1 MTEREQASGETPA
14 VRDAPEVRR
23 AQDLCVRLLSVR
35 ARSRTELRQAMARKE
50 IEEEV
55 AELVLG
61 RLDRAGLI
69 DDEAFAHEWVA
80 SRHSHKGLSR
90 RALANE
96 LRRKGIDDSVAAEA
110 VTAVD
115 EDSELERARELVRRK
130 LPSVAR
136 VDDTTKLRRLV
147 GVLARKGYA
156 EGMAIRVVREELS
169 RNGTPGLPDDDF

>member
-1 MTEREQASGETPA
+1 VEREEASGETPA

-61 RLDRAGLI
+61 RLDRSGLI

-80 SRHSHKGLSR
+80 SRHGHKGLSR
-90 RALANE
+90 RALVNE
-96 LRRKGIDDSVAAEA
+96 LRRKGVDDSVAAQA
-110 VTAVD
+110 AAAVD

-156 EGMAIRVVREELS
+156 EGMAIRVVREELACAGS
-169 RNGTPGLPDDDF
+169 GLPEEEA

>member
-1 MTEREQASGETPA
+1 VEREEASGETPA

-69 DDEAFAHEWVA
+69 DDEAFAQEWVA
-80 SRHSHKGLSR
+80 SRHGHKGLSR
-90 RALANE
+90 RAFVNE
-96 LRRKGIDDSVAAEA
+96 LRRKGVDDSVAAQA
-110 VTAVD
+110 AAAVD

-156 EGMAIRVVREELS
+156 EGMAIRVVREELARAGS
-169 RNGTPGLPDDDF
+169 GLSDED

>member
-1 MTEREQASGETPA
+1 VEREEASGETPA

-61 RLDRAGLI
+61 RLDRSGLI

-80 SRHSHKGLSR
+80 SRHGHKGLSR
-90 RALANE
+90 RALVNE
-96 LRRKGIDDSVAAEA
+96 LRRKGVDDSVAAQA
-110 VTAVD
+110 AAAVD

-136 VDDTTKLRRLV
+136 VDDITKLRRLV

-156 EGMAIRVVREELS
+156 EGMAIRVVREELARAGS
-169 RNGTPGLPDDDF
+169 GLPDEEA

>member
-1 MTEREQASGETPA
+1 VSEEQVTSGEAPA

-35 ARSRTELRQAMARKE
+35 SRSRTELRQAMVRKE
-50 IEEEV
+50 FEEEV

-80 SRHSHKGLSR
+80 SRHNHKGLSR
-90 RALANE
+90 RALVNE
-96 LRRKGIDDSVAAEA
+96 LRRKGVDDSVAAQAAAA
-110 VTAVD
+110 VN
-115 EDSELERARELVRRK
+115 EDSELERAREIVRRK
-130 LPSVAR
+130 LSSVAR

-169 RNGTPGLPDDDF
+169 REGTSGIPDDDF

>member
-1 MTEREQASGETPA
+1 MEREQAPSGETPA
-14 VRDAPEVRR
+14 VRDTPEVRR

-50 IEEEV
+50 FEEEV

-80 SRHSHKGLSR
+80 SRHNHKGLSR
-90 RALANE
+90 RALVNE
-96 LRRKGIDDSVAAEA
+96 LRRKGVDDSVAKQAA
-110 VTAVD
+110 AAVD

-136 VDDTTKLRRLV
+136 VDDATKLRRLV
-147 GVLARKGYA
+147 GVLARKGYP
-156 EGMAIRVVREELS
+156 EGMALRVVREELS
-169 RNGTPGLPDDDF
+169 RDGTSGLPDDDF

>member
-1 MTEREQASGETPA
+1 VEREEASGETPA

-61 RLDRAGLI
+61 RLDRSGLI

-80 SRHSHKGLSR
+80 SRHGHKGLSR
-90 RALANE
+90 RALVNE
-96 LRRKGIDDSVAAEA
+96 LRRKGVDDSVAAQA
-110 VTAVD
+110 AAAVD
-115 EDSELERARELVRRK
+115 EDSELEQARELVRRK

-136 VDDTTKLRRLV
+136 VDDITKLRRLV

-156 EGMAIRVVREELS
+156 EGMAIRVVREELARAGS
-169 RNGTPGLPDDDF
+169 GLPDEEA

>member
-1 MTEREQASGETPA
+1 MSEEQQASGEIPA
-14 VRDAPEVRR
+14 ARDTPEVRR
-23 AQDLCVRLLSVR
+23 AQDLCVRMLSVR
-35 ARSRTELRQAMARKE
+35 SRSRTELRQAMARKE

-80 SRHSHKGLSR
+80 SRHNHRGLSR
-90 RALANE
+90 RVLVDE
-96 LRRKGIDDSVAAEA
+96 LRRKGIDGSVAAEA
-110 VTAVD
+110 AAAVG

-147 GVLARKGYA
+147 GVLARKGYT
-156 EGMAIRVVREELS
+156 EGMAVRVVREELS

>member
-1 MTEREQASGETPA
+1 MSAEQQASGEIPA

-35 ARSRTELRQAMARKE
+35 SRSRTELRQAMARKK

-90 RALANE
+90 RALVNE
-96 LRRKGIDDSVAAEA
+96 LRRKGVDDSVAKQAA
-110 VTAVD
+110 GAVD
-115 EDSELERARELVRRK
+115 EDSELERAREVVRRK
-130 LPSVAR
+130 LPSMAR

-147 GVLARKGYA
+147 GVLARKGYS
-156 EGMAIRVVREELS
+156 EGLAIRVVREELS
-169 RNGTPGLPDDDF
+169 RAGTSDVLDDDF

>member
-1 MTEREQASGETPA
+1 MSEEQQASGEIPA

-35 ARSRTELRQAMARKE
+35 ARSRTELRQAMVRKE
-50 IEEEV
+50 VEEEV

-80 SRHSHKGLSR
+80 SRHNHRGLSR
-90 RALANE
+90 RALADE
-96 LRRKGIDDSVAAEA
+96 LRRKGIDGSVAAEA
-110 VTAVD
+110 VAALD

-136 VDDTTKLRRLV
+136 VDDSTKLRRLV

-156 EGMAIRVVREELS
+156 EGMAVRVVREELS
-169 RNGTPGLPDDDF
+169 RSGTPGHPDDDF

>member
-1 MTEREQASGETPA
+1 MTEREEASGETPT

-50 IEEEV
+50 VEEEV

-80 SRHSHKGLSR
+80 SRHNHKGLSR
-90 RALANE
+90 QALANE
-96 LRRKGIDDSVAAEA
+96 LRRKGVDDSVAAQA
-110 VTAVD
+110 AATVD
-115 EDSELERARELVRRK
+115 EDSEFERARELVRRK

-147 GVLARKGYA
+147 GVLARKGYN
-156 EGMAIRVVREELS
+156 EGMAIRVVREELG
-169 RNGTPGLPDDDF
+169 RAGTSALHDDDF

>member
-1 MTEREQASGETPA
+1 MTEREASGETPA

-23 AQDLCVRLLSVR
+23 AQDLCVRLLGVR
-35 ARSRTELRQAMARKE
+35 ARSRSELRQAMVRKE

-80 SRHSHKGLSR
+80 SRHNHKGLSR

-96 LRRKGIDDSVAAEA
+96 LRRRGVDDSVAKQA
-110 VTAVD
+110 TSTVD

-147 GVLARKGYA
+147 GVLARKGYS
-156 EGMAIRVVREELS
+156 EGMAVRVVREELS
-169 RNGTPGLPDDDF
+169 REGTSGLPDDDF

>member
-1 MTEREQASGETPA
+1 VEREEASGETPA

-69 DDEAFAHEWVA
+69 DDEAFAQEWVA
-80 SRHSHKGLSR
+80 SRHGHKGLSR
-90 RALANE
+90 RALVNE
-96 LRRKGIDDSVAAEA
+96 LRRKGVDDSVAAQA
-110 VTAVD
+110 AAAVD

-156 EGMAIRVVREELS
+156 EGMAIRVVREELARAGS
-169 RNGTPGLPDDDF
+169 GLSDED

>member
-1 MTEREQASGETPA
+1 M
-14 VRDAPEVRR
+14 
-23 AQDLCVRLLSVR
+23 RLLSVR

-50 IEEEV
+50 FEEEV

-61 RLDRAGLI
+61 RLDRSGLI

-80 SRHSHKGLSR
+80 SRHGHKGLSR
-90 RALANE
+90 RALVNE
-96 LRRKGIDDSVAAEA
+96 LRRKGVDDSVAAQA
-110 VTAVD
+110 AAAVD

-136 VDDTTKLRRLV
+136 VDDITKLRRLV

-156 EGMAIRVVREELS
+156 EGMAIRVVREELARAGS
-169 RNGTPGLPDDDF
+169 GLPDEEA

>member
-1 MTEREQASGETPA
+1 MTEREASGETPA
-14 VRDAPEVRR
+14 VRDTPEVRR
-23 AQDLCVRLLSVR
+23 AQELCVRLLGVR

-90 RALANE
+90 RALVNE
-96 LRRKGIDDSVAAEA
+96 LRRKGVDDSVAAQA
-110 VTAVD
+110 AATVG
-115 EDSELERARELVRRK
+115 EDSELERAREIVRRK

-136 VDDTTKLRRLV
+136 VDDTAKLRRLV
-147 GVLARKGYA
+147 GVLARKGYN
-156 EGMAIRVVREELS
+156 EGMALRVVREELS
-169 RNGTPGLPDDDF
+169 RDGAAGLPDDDF

>member
-1 MTEREQASGETPA
+1 MSEEQETPGEIPA

-23 AQDLCVRLLSVR
+23 AQDVCVRLLSVR

-80 SRHSHKGLSR
+80 SRHNHKGLSR
-90 RALANE
+90 RALVNE
-96 LRRKGIDDSVAAEA
+96 LRRKGVDDSVAAQA
-110 VTAVD
+110 AATVG

-136 VDDTTKLRRLV
+136 VDHATKLRRLV

-156 EGMAIRVVREELS
+156 ESMAIRVVREELS
-169 RNGTPGLPDDDF
+169 RDGTSGIADDF